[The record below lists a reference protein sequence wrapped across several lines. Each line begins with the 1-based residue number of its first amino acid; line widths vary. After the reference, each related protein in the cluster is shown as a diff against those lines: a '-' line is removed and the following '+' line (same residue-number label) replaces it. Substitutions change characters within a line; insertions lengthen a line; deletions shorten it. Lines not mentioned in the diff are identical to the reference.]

1 MSEDIITETFPEL
14 SKHHDSQAGTRE
26 YSSPQAARVYFARIM
41 WLHGYRPGGN
51 HTWLKAGFAA
61 VMEPN

>member
-26 YSSPQAARVYFARIM
+26 YSSPQAARVYFTRVMRA
-41 WLHGYRPGGN
+41 HGYRPGGN
-51 HTWLKAGFAA
+51 HT
-61 VMEPN
+61 